1 MVDDCLPQ
9 IVDEGL
15 KDSLE
20 KFELDNRINL
30 EVARTAK
37 AEAEKTKCDM
47 MMQGL
52 EFSRV
57 ENALKDELQ
66 SVRQDNKELCKK
78 LHDKLQDAVELES
91 KIVPLREK
99 IAALEEAKKTD
110 AQKMANLEKRSIERE
125 TLMGKV
131 EQDRDKASQ
140 ELSETAVELARVR
153 EENSGLKKKADELEL
168 EATQVREENS
178 GFKTKIDELQLEA
191 AQVLTSDFGAA
202 LEQFACKYPDLDL
215 SEFSVYNEV
224 VDGKIVP
231 PIDLSP

>member
-1 MVDDCLPQ
+1 ML
-9 IVDEGL
+9 
-15 KDSLE
+15 
-20 KFELDNRINL
+20 
-30 EVARTAK
+30 
-37 AEAEKTKCDM
+37 
-47 MMQGL
+47 MQGF

-66 SVRQDNKELCKK
+66 SVRKDNKELRKK
-78 LHDKLQDAVELES
+78 LHDKLQDAVELENR
-91 KIVPLREK
+91 IVPLREK
-99 IAALEEAKKTD
+99 IATLEEAKKTD

-125 TLMGKV
+125 TLLGKV

-140 ELSETAVELARVR
+140 ELSETAAELARVR

-168 EATQVREENS
+168 EVTPVREENS

-191 AQVLTSDFGAA
+191 AQVLTSGFGAA

-224 VDGKIVP
+224 VDGKIMP
-231 PIDLSP
+231 ST